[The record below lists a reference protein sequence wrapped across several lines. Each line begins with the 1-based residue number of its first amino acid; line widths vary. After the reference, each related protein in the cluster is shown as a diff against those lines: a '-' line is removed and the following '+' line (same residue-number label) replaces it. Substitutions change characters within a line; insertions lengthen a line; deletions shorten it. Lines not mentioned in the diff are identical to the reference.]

1 MIVESTYMQKC
12 GEGTPMFSRRG
23 KSTSVQ
29 YMVFNTPNLVVE
41 SSFKKELREKE
52 GSNNQYKHERIN
64 ELDTIF
70 EQFKVYKHIIIY
82 NFNAQI
88 DQLDNIEITL
98 KRQNKQKVNPKANL
112 QPVFKSVTRE
122 QSAFYKINR
131 PTVALN
137 DGMYDVNYSLVTK
150 KEQKPDIAYHEPNR
164 IKPRSVNMPFCIQ
177 NNHDCSYQSRV
188 RFKQRNQNSSLN
200 NTNNNDRLSKLQT
213 LDQAQIN
220 LQNALD
226 MPQYL
231 NASFAPEDKLGYNEA
246 NTFLQRRDTL
256 SVSSPKLQ
264 QIDRNT
270 LNATTNITYMNQGS
284 SVGTSPFRETIDYR
298 TFMSNS
304 KISAHIKSP
313 LPFDKVSKRLPITKG
328 MIVNDERFT
337 SFNTMP
343 AVMSK
348 YTKSPSPDFSKAPKG
363 SLDSILLNSSKQD
376 NAQNQSYHPN
386 HEFLLRPLTLGIPDF
401 KRYVSREQQDLLE
414 QVKQRPDNYDHDK
427 VSKAFSLL
435 SDFKRPKQQ
444 VKFETIPGRNDSM
457 YKNLEKKEVI
467 PDSVSFNEFLPNH
480 MRNSPQKK
488 SFSHSNTTQKFNLR
502 RYTQYDQFNS
512 TATGSRKSEYMNLD
526 ATSMEEQL
534 YKTKLISQL

>member
-226 MPQYL
+226 MPQ
-231 NASFAPEDKLGYNEA
+231 
-246 NTFLQRRDTL
+246 
-256 SVSSPKLQ
+256 
-264 QIDRNT
+264 
-270 LNATTNITYMNQGS
+270 
-284 SVGTSPFRETIDYR
+284 ETIDYR

-328 MIVNDERFT
+328 MVVNDERFT

-512 TATGSRKSEYMNLD
+512 TATGSRKSDYMNLD

-534 YKTKLISQL
+534 YKTKLVSQL

>member
-70 EQFKVYKHIIIY
+70 EQFK
-82 NFNAQI
+82 I

-150 KEQKPDIAYHEPNR
+150 KEQKPDISYHEPNR

-177 NNHDCSYQSRV
+177 NNHDCSYQSRI

-264 QIDRNT
+264 QIDRIT
-270 LNATTNITYMNQGS
+270 LNATTNLTYINQGS

-328 MIVNDERFT
+328 MVVNDERFT

-348 YTKSPSPDFSKAPKG
+348 YT
-363 SLDSILLNSSKQD
+363 NSKQD

-386 HEFLLRPLTLGIPDF
+386 HEFILRPLTLGIPDF

-512 TATGSRKSEYMNLD
+512 TATGSRKSDYMNLD

-534 YKTKLISQL
+534 YKTKLVSQL